1 MSHKAKLN
9 IYICKKGIKNMD
21 TTRFWQ
27 CNSMFK
33 RQLKD
38 GNIVEARRLLYAMTQ
53 LYPNIEDNDMAGNK
67 AILHN
72 ALGLDKVI
80 ANFNLAYFVPYA
92 IRLADSDWQGT
103 RRGGYVV
110 PSIGQRITNRLMNGI
125 TERSDN
131 YIKAVMPFFRKSLQH
146 NPSNKDNL
154 RHLAQLYVRVRL
166 KSQAIA
172 IYKQLLRKYDD
183 SYLYAELA
191 ELMPNAADRVA
202 LLCQAVAQ
210 QPKESYNMANRYH
223 LAELLQMPSPTR
235 AAYEISKSVE
245 ARKKAKQPIPA
256 DVDRMAR
263 ILSAYTPVTEAE
275 QVLFYQKQKNIA
287 KQIINR

>member
-1 MSHKAKLN
+1 M
-9 IYICKKGIKNMD
+9 
-21 TTRFWQ
+21 
-27 CNSMFK
+27 
-33 RQLKD
+33 
-38 GNIVEARRLLYAMTQ
+38 
-53 LYPNIEDNDMAGNK
+53 
-67 AILHN
+67 
-72 ALGLDKVI
+72 
-80 ANFNLAYFVPYA
+80 
-92 IRLADSDWQGT
+92 
-103 RRGGYVV
+103 
-110 PSIGQRITNRLMNGI
+110 
-125 TERSDN
+125 
-131 YIKAVMPFFRKSLQH
+131 
-146 NPSNKDNL
+146 
-154 RHLAQLYVRVRL
+154 AQLYVRVRL

-245 ARKKAKQPIPA
+245 ARKKAKQPIPT

-263 ILSAYTPVTEAE
+263 VLSAYTPVTEAE
-275 QVLFYQKQKNIA
+275 QTLFYQKQKNIA